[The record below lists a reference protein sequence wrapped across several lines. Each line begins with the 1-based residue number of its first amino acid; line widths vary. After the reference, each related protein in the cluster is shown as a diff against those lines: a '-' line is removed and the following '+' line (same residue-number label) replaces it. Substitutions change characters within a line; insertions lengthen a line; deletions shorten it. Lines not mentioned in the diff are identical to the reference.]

1 MILKN
6 PLESREGFY
15 NVQCIYYFKPK
26 AFFTFAT

>member
-15 NVQCIYYFKPK
+15 NVSFYYFKPK